1 MLEPIL
7 PLSTGHLTLCL
18 ASVMLDGLVKLDSG
32 PVVVKA
38 ISTKE
43 PYLKSE
49 TTELQGAVTIRAI
62 VKGER
67 PKLRIRVLDQSGNIT
82 EYT

>member
-7 PLSTGHLTLCL
+7 PLSPGHMALIL
-18 ASVMLDGLVKLDSG
+18 ASGLLDGLVELDSG

-38 ISTKE
+38 ISSKAN
-43 PYLKSE
+43 YQKSE
-49 TTELQGAVTIRAI
+49 TTEIQGTVTMRAI
-62 VKGER
+62 VTGEK
-67 PKLRIRVLDQSGNIT
+67 PSLKIRVLDQSGKIT